1 MKRELAA
8 GALLLLLMAGAWW
21 NIRAVDT
28 LTGDILAGLDI
39 SQAAEEQGDHLTAQ
53 AALDKALNRWL
64 EAMRRSTP
72 LPTPFM
78 SCRHSCSPARGTAAP
93 PMTSCATIWTA
104 SSGWST
110 PAWAVFYNY
119 LSLSSLV
126 SSSMKVLMSLKLR

>member
-64 EAMRRSTP
+64 EADSYTHIFIRHPEIDSTADAFYE
-72 LPTPFM
+72 LRHELESENSE
-78 SCRHSCSPARGTAAP
+78 SCRSA
-93 PMTSCATIWTA
+93 
-104 SSGWST
+104 
-110 PAWAVFYNY
+110 YD
-119 LSLSSLV
+119 
-126 SSSMKVLMSLKLR
+126 KLLYHLESIRTMEHLRFGSIM